1 MIPRGSGLPG
11 ERMKWI
17 EVSVTTNEPASEI
30 LSEFL
35 MELGASG
42 TEIVDANAFR
52 QASEQNSYIDY
63 ADDGLAE
70 SYGPDVEVKA
80 YYPEGAD
87 IGKLLGRIS
96 QRMDELSGLMD
107 TGPGTVRWQ
116 VRDDAEWKDNWKA
129 YFKPFR
135 LTDRIVVKPSW
146 ENYVPGNG
154 QIVIE
159 LDPGMAF
166 GTGTH
171 ETTRMCAL
179 LGEKYLKPGD
189 RVLDLGCGTAILALV
204 AAKLGAGSVLA
215 VDIDEAAVKTARQNV
230 ENNGE
235 ASRIEV
241 RRGVLSDIGK
251 EPFDLILI
259 NIIADVIIPL
269 AGIIRGYTG
278 ENTRIILSGI
288 IGSRRDEVVS
298 IWQDAGLRLVEEVKT
313 GEWVAL
319 VFHA

>member
-52 QASEQNSYIDY
+52 QASEQNSYLDY

-107 TGPGTVRWQ
+107 TGQLSVTVC
-116 VRDDAEWKDNWKA
+116 K
-129 YFKPFR
+129 
-135 LTDRIVVKPSW
+135 
-146 ENYVPGNG
+146 
-154 QIVIE
+154 
-159 LDPGMAF
+159 
-166 GTGTH
+166 
-171 ETTRMCAL
+171 ET
-179 LGEKYLKPGD
+179 
-189 RVLDLGCGTAILALV
+189 I
-204 AAKLGAGSVLA
+204 
-215 VDIDEAAVKTARQNV
+215 
-230 ENNGE
+230 
-235 ASRIEV
+235 
-241 RRGVLSDIGK
+241 
-251 EPFDLILI
+251 
-259 NIIADVIIPL
+259 
-269 AGIIRGYTG
+269 
-278 ENTRIILSGI
+278 
-288 IGSRRDEVVS
+288 
-298 IWQDAGLRLVEEVKT
+298 
-313 GEWVAL
+313 
-319 VFHA
+319 